1 MNGRA
6 IAIAAAFCF
15 IAALVWCRAV
25 APTSAPSAGLGAR
38 TAASGTDGS
47 PATVA
52 GPTATQNAGASTPSS
67 PSSAIG
73 SRAVVLDPSQHPGA
87 HRAEHESGE
96 ALLTL
101 RWDALPPS
109 TRVRELRR
117 DLDAAL
123 ADLECSDDAAQRG
136 VAQATLTALRG
147 ELFATASGRAL
158 HRDYEARLERLT
170 GEAE

>member
-1 MNGRA
+1 M
-6 IAIAAAFCF
+6 
-15 IAALVWCRAV
+15 
-25 APTSAPSAGLGAR
+25 
-38 TAASGTDGS
+38 
-47 PATVA
+47 
-52 GPTATQNAGASTPSS
+52 
-67 PSSAIG
+67 
-73 SRAVVLDPSQHPGA
+73 LDPSQHPGA

-96 ALLTL
+96 DLLTQ
-101 RWDALPPS
+101 RWDALAPS

-123 ADLECSDDAAQRG
+123 ADLERSDDPAQRG